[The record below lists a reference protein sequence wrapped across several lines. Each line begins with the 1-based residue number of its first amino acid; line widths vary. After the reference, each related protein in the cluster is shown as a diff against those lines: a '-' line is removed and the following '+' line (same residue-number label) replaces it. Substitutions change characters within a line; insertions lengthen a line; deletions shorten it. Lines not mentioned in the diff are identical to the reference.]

1 MGALWYGS
9 VVSLEQLQQLVHE
22 IDVAP
27 DLQLL
32 ALQVMSATTA
42 TLQVGLS
49 TSFRHEVVASPLTTV
64 YGLQSSAGFVVQSD
78 KDVAAV
84 VTEILTDQEVSV
96 ATCGTHCRR
105 HRHNI
110 FSYILGVEQGSIDSR
125 DEAIVPVDI
134 PSSADQARVD
144 AFCTR
149 YNLPQA
155 QFYFNGN
162 TECYVC
168 SH

>member
-27 DLQLL
+27 DLQVL

-42 TLQVGLS
+42 TLQVDMS
-49 TSFRHEVVASPLTTV
+49 TSFKHEVVASSLATV

-78 KDVAAV
+78 KDVAAI
-84 VTEILTDQEVSV
+84 VTEILADQEVSV
-96 ATCGTHCRR
+96 ATCGSHCRR
-105 HRHNI
+105 RRHGM
-110 FSYILGVEQGSIDSR
+110 FSYIVGLEGSSIDSR

-134 PSSADQARVD
+134 PTSADQARVD

-149 YNLPQA
+149 YNLPRA
-155 QFYFNGN
+155 QFYLNGN

-168 SH
+168 GH